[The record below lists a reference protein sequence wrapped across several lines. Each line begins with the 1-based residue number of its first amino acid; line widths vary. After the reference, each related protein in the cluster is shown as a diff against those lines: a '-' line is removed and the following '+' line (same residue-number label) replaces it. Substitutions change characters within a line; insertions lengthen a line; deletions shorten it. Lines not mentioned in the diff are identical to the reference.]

1 MRKKEPQFVIRVLK
15 TGKDS
20 ELDKNKECKIVP
32 FDIQSVNFQ
41 TVC

>member
-20 ELDKNKECKIVP
+20 ELDKITGCKIVP